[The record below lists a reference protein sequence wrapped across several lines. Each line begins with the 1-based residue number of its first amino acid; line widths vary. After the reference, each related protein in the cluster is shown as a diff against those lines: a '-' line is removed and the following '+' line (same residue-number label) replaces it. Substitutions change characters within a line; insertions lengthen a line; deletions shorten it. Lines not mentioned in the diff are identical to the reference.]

1 MQGKRI
7 WSRSLLGMLLAFT
20 VLLSS
25 GGSLAGAQDVAPR
38 LIPDRIISIPIS
50 DGVKLAA
57 AVYLPP
63 NAHGKYPVLLAASAL
78 NSVAPLARRGGSS
91 HGWPRRCR

>member
-1 MQGKRI
+1 MLGKRI
-7 WSRSLLGMLLAFT
+7 GRARSPLGMLLAFS

-38 LIPDRIISIPIS
+38 LIPDKIISIPMS

-57 AVYLPP
+57 ALYLPE
-63 NAHGKYPVLLAASAL
+63 NAHGKYPVLLAASAYRFDNDAVPAMAIYPFMEL
-78 NSVAPLARRGGSS
+78 GP
-91 HGWPRRCR
+91 